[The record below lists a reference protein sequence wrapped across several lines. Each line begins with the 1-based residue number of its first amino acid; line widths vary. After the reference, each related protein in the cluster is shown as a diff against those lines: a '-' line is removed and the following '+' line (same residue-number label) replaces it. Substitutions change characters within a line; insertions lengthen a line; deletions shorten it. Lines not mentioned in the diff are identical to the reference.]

1 MSAWVSWAFYAVWVI
16 GAVALTHL
24 TYHATVGVQ

>member
-16 GAVALTHL
+16 GAGALTHL
-24 TYHATVGVQ
+24 THYAVLR